1 MSLRD
6 GSRQVGLLQDG
17 VLHDQSLQDRH
28 SLGRRQ
34 FLKTAALGTAAIGVG
49 IAPGARHTASE
60 TLVAQLYQTLSAEQ
74 KSKVTFAFDDPL
86 RSKVDANWHITP
98 VSIKDFFSADQQ
110 AMITEI
116 FRGLH
121 NPEFVDNVMHH
132 IRDDGDG
139 LGNYS
144 VALFGQPGTG
154 AFEFVLTGRH
164 CTVRCDGDS
173 VEGAAFGG
181 PIFYG
186 HAAGSFN
193 ESADHPNNVYWYQ
206 AVRANEVFQALDG
219 KQRAA
224 ALLGEARAE
233 RKTATVELKVSPEE
247 LQGLPV
253 SDMSVDQRKLVDH
266 VLADLLLPFREADRD
281 EAMKLIRSGGDI
293 EALSMSFYK
302 NHDIGDDGVW
312 DVWQLESPSM
322 VWYFRGSPHVHTWV
336 NIRQPV

>member
-1 MSLRD
+1 MTAGIASAA
-6 GSRQVGLLQDG
+6 
-17 VLHDQSLQDRH
+17 RH
-28 SLGRRQ
+28 S
-34 FLKTAALGTAAIGVG
+34 T
-49 IAPGARHTASE
+49 SE
-60 TLVAQLYQTLSAEQ
+60 TLVAQLYQSLSAEQ
-74 KSKVTFAFDDPL
+74 KSKVAFAFDDPL
-86 RSKVDANWHITP
+86 RSKVDNNWHITP
-98 VSIKDFFSADQQ
+98 VRIKDFFSPDQQ

-116 FRGLH
+116 FHGLH
-121 NPEFVDNVMHH
+121 NPEFVDKVLHH
-132 IRDDGDG
+132 VRDDAGS
-139 LGNYS
+139 LGEYA
-144 VALFGQPGTG
+144 VALFGEPGTG

-233 RKTATVELKVSPEE
+233 QATATVRLEGSRDDLSGLRVSE
-247 LQGLPV
+247 
-253 SDMSVDQRKLVDH
+253 MSADQRKLVDH
-266 VLADLLLPFREADRD
+266 VLSDLLLPFRKADRD
-281 EAMKLIRSGGDI
+281 EAMKLIRSGGGI

-302 NHDIGDDGVW
+302 NHDIGNDGVW

-322 VWYFRGSPHVHTWV
+322 IWYFRGAPHVHTWV
-336 NIRQPV
+336 NIRQPA